1 MAGTGRSDE
10 ERQTGASAAVAD
22 QAADRHSGAPRAVAF
37 FDVDGTLIYHDMEA
51 DKNLTPEERANVRT
65 AEPSPAVFD
74 AFRRMRANGHATFI
88 CTGRPAFFVQDGLMR
103 LNPTGVVAE
112 AGAYVSINGQVVHHQ
127 GVPHELLL
135 KTMRLFEEHGLNA
148 TVESSDLTVEL
159 HPTGDPAFFDTS
171 VLVRT
176 PDALE
181 PYLENHVFSKFC
193 THGTPREDLAPALPF
208 CTEHYTISDLQ
219 GGVLE
224 FSLKG
229 VDKAAGIATALAA
242 LGHGRAGTYA
252 FGDSENDLPMARAV
266 ETFVAM
272 GNALPVVKERA
283 AYVTDDVRHDG
294 VVTALEHFGLI

>member
-1 MAGTGRSDE
+1 MAVTRCAEG
-10 ERQTGASAAVAD
+10 ERQAGMPAAVAA
-22 QAADRHSGAPRAVAF
+22 QAADRHLGAPQAVAF

-88 CTGRPAFFVQDGLMR
+88 CTGRPAFFVQESLMR

-112 AGAYVSINGQVVHHQ
+112 AGAYVSVNGRVVHHQ
-127 GVPHELLL
+127 GIPHDLLL
-135 KTMRLFEEHGLNA
+135 ETLRLLEQHGINA
-148 TVESSDLTVEL
+148 TVESSDLNFEL
-159 HPTGDPAFFDTS
+159 HPTGDPAFFSTS
-171 VLVRT
+171 VLARSA
-176 PDALE
+176 DE
-181 PYLENHVFSKFC
+181 IRPYLNDHVFAKFC
-193 THGTPREDLAPALPF
+193 THGTPPERLEPVRPY
-208 CTEHYTISDLQ
+208 CSERYTVCDLQ
-219 GGVLE
+219 GGILE

-242 LGHGRAGTYA
+242 LGHDCANTYA

-283 AYVTDDVRHDG
+283 AYVTDSVQDDG